1 MRFHQVIVTSGSSMT
16 NRAITSKEE
25 LQKVLDNTVA
35 EDNHTEIELF
45 QNSVKIK
52 KDMQTFQTL
61 LSKDPLIKQNM
72 TLLRKECSFTFQ
84 AYPDIFQ
91 KIIQNDAGQL
101 VILHQMLTS
110 LELIEKKKKSQHE
123 ASVIVGRILQ
133 KKYVQ

>member
-1 MRFHQVIVTSGSSMT
+1 MK

-25 LQKVLDNTVA
+25 LQEVLKNTVA

-52 KDMQTFQTL
+52 KDIQTFQTL
-61 LSKDPLIKQNM
+61 LAKDPLIKQNI
-72 TLLRKECSFTFQ
+72 TLLRTECSFTFQ

-91 KIIQNDAGQL
+91 KIIQNDPTQMN
-101 VILHQMLTS
+101 ILHEMLTS

-123 ASVIVGRILQ
+123 ASIIVGRILQ
-133 KKYVQ
+133 KKYVK